1 MTKRML
7 NLVDLCSET
16 RLGVRG
22 AWGRFD
28 PLQLGVVG
36 VDLELGGMGG
46 MTFWLD
52 GVSEPV
58 TLVLSTAVGC

>member
-1 MTKRML
+1 ML

-46 MTFWLD
+46 MTFWSCGL
-52 GVSEPV
+52 GEPV
-58 TLVLSTAVGC
+58 TLGLSDGAGC